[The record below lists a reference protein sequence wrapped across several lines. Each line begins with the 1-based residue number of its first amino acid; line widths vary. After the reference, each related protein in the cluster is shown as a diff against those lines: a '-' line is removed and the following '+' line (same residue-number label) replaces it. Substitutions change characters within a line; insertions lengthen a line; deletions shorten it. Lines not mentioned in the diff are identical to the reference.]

1 MTTFERVT
9 LLLLRLAL
17 GWLFLYSGVTK
28 VLDPTWS
35 SVGYLKGA
43 QTLPGVYAAMTSPS
57 VLPVIDAV
65 NAWGQALLGI
75 SLILGL
81 FVRLSS
87 VLGAVL
93 MLLYYLPVLKFPYV
107 AHGFLVDD
115 HIIYGLALL
124 YLAAV
129 RAGRTFGLEDWCS
142 RLPVCARFPQYR
154 RWLG

>member
-1 MTTFERVT
+1 MPQFQRVT
-9 LLLLRLAL
+9 LILLRLAF

-35 SVGYLKGA
+35 SAGFLKGA
-43 QTLPGVYAAMTSPS
+43 QTFPGLYAAMTQPGI
-57 VLPVIDAV
+57 LPVIDAV
-65 NAWGQALLGI
+65 NAWGQTLLGI

-93 MLLYYLPVLKFPYV
+93 MLLYYFPVLNFPYV
-107 AHGFLVDD
+107 EHGFLVDE
-115 HIIYGLALL
+115 HVIYGLALL

-129 RAGRTFGLEDWCS
+129 RAGRTFGLEEWCS
-142 RLPVCARFPQYR
+142 RLPICARFPQYR